1 LRRCHPSG
9 SAVNCTNPALRR
21 VLGAVL
27 LKYLTTNPQAL
38 GVLAWFSTA
47 ITVLGFAVVIWQIV
61 RARRAADAA
70 REAALGMAQRV
81 RSRELL
87 AQLANADNHLRVG
100 QAHLGAGRR
109 DVVSLCL
116 ELSRGSILEARQLSI
131 DVAGDWMELQL
142 LVIRL
147 RQAEGQLAEM
157 TEPLQNDPSFAR
169 LSLLLRGLSEG
180 LQRNLARARYAYDIG
195 ERDDGSGK

>member
-1 LRRCHPSG
+1 V
-9 SAVNCTNPALRR
+9 A
-21 VLGAVL
+21 L
-27 LKYLTTNPQAL
+27 LKFLTTDPAAL
-38 GVLAWFSTA
+38 GILAWVSAA
-47 ITVLGFAVVIWQIV
+47 ITMLGFAVAIWQIV
-61 RARRAADAA
+61 RAKRAADAA
-70 REAALGMAQRV
+70 RDAALGMAQRV

-100 QAHLGAGRR
+100 QAHLGSGRR

-131 DVAGDWMELQL
+131 GVAGDWTELQL

-157 TEPLQNDPSFAR
+157 TEPLQNDPGFAR
-169 LSLLLRGLSEG
+169 LSLMLRGISEG
-180 LQRNLARARYAYDIG
+180 LQRSLAQARYAYDLDEARNG
-195 ERDDGSGK
+195 PSGVAD